1 MRKSKKTKSKMRRT
15 AVMLICVLALAM
27 MSSCGRARSKAYNPQ
42 NAECSVSAYIC
53 TDTHL
58 LSNNLVTDRDEKMVY
73 TTDGR
78 IQKYDYELVDG
89 VVDTVNADKPD
100 YLVITGDLSFNG
112 EKDSHLE
119 LVEILDKVTDTKVL
133 VIPGNHDL
141 CNISTVA
148 EDATVTPEEFKE
160 IYANYGYSGAMSY
173 DSDSLSYAWKASEDT
188 IFLMLDSTLSKFNFE
203 ENRNITGGFISGI
216 TYDWIEGILKE
227 AVSKGQHVVS
237 FMHHNL
243 MDHNSSFV
251 AGYTIIK
258 NEYVLELFA
267 KYNVTLNFSGHMHI
281 QNISEEEVN
290 GVTII
295 DVANSSL
302 LAYSDTLGRLKIYD
316 GGYVYDKISIEP
328 FEGFTKASFDNFVGV
343 NYNKSLERYRKAYP
357 DKYEEIA
364 AFVYET
370 NALYFD
376 GDYPQIHEK
385 MKMNRKLLKYVEKN
399 GNGYNK
405 DLFTVPNVSQKML
418 AREW

>member
-1 MRKSKKTKSKMRRT
+1 MKKSKIRKTSV
-15 AVMLICVLALAM
+15 VMLCVLAAAVM
-27 MSSCGRARSKAYNPQ
+27 ASCGSSKPGSKVFNPG
-42 NAECSVSAYIC
+42 NASYSVSAYIC
-53 TDTHL
+53 SDTHL
-58 LSNNLVTDRDEKMVY
+58 LSDNLVTDKEEKMVY

-78 IQKYDYELVDG
+78 IQKYDYDLVNE
-89 VVDTVNADKPD
+89 VVKTVNSDKPD
-100 YLVITGDLSFNG
+100 YLIITGDLSFNG
-112 EKDSHLE
+112 ERDSHLE
-119 LVEILDKVTDTKVL
+119 LVKLLDNVTDTKVL

-148 EDATVTPEEFKE
+148 GDETVSPEDFKE
-160 IYANYGYSGAMSY
+160 IYARYGYSDAMSY
-173 DSDSLSYAWKASEDT
+173 DTDSLSYALKASEDT
-188 IFLMLDSTLSKFNFE
+188 VFLMLDSTLSKFNFE

-216 TYDWIEGILKE
+216 TYEWIEGILKD
-227 AVSKGQHVVS
+227 AVSEGLHVVS

-251 AGYTIIK
+251 AGYTILK
-258 NEYVLELFA
+258 NEFILELFA

-281 QNISEEEVN
+281 QNISEEEVD
-290 GVTII
+290 GVTVR

-302 LAYSDTLGRLKIYD
+302 LAYSNTLGRLKIYD
-316 GGYVYDKISIEP
+316 KGYVYDKVSVEP
-328 FEGFTKASFDNFVGV
+328 FEGFTEASFDHFVGV
-343 NYNKSLERYRKAYP
+343 NYNKSLGRYSAAYP

-376 GDYPQIHEK
+376 GDYEKIHEK
-385 MKMNRKLLKYVEKN
+385 MKKNRKLLKYVKKN

-405 DLFTVPNVSQKML
+405 DLFTVPDESQKTL